1 METGDE
7 GVGQSQACTP
17 GLAPALPWEKETHSQ
32 GQREEGERTTGTA
45 LPLLAPDPQGL
56 VPFPPGARGRAID
69 RMRGP
74 SGSQMLCLS
83 FSQISAL
90 GNWKHT

>member
-1 METGDE
+1 MKAWGNPRPAPWAL
-7 GVGQSQACTP
+7 V
-17 GLAPALPWEKETHSQ
+17 PALPWEKETHSQ
-32 GQREEGERTTGTA
+32 GQREDGERTPGTA
-45 LPLLAPDPQGL
+45 LPLLASDPQGL
-56 VPFPPGARGRAID
+56 VPFLPGAQGGEIG

-83 FSQISAL
+83 LSQISAL